1 MLFSEL
7 YNIMVNKVTFVGFGG
22 AIVPIAPPGS
32 TPGRIARYGELTPHD
47 FIRMFDLSLAVR
59 ETLRLDASYY
69 CV

>member
-22 AIVPIAPPGS
+22 AIAPPGS
-32 TPGRIARYGELTPHD
+32 TTGRIARYGELTPHD